1 MRRALLLLVPGLLA
15 ADSFDAGAVF
25 LLIFP
30 GARAT
35 GMGAAF
41 SALADDATVSYYNP
55 ASMARFKRPEFTL
68 IHSPWL
74 PDLAPDMY
82 HDFFGAVYPLPGDRG
97 VVGGHLIYMNLGQ
110 VEVTDPVPAAWTPYS
125 VALQISYARAL
136 RPSLYVGLG
145 GKVIYDFLAPEDVLR
160 AIFQTNVVGG
170 NAASVALDAGILYEG
185 PYNTSFSA
193 TLQNIGP
200 ALRYTSLDTVGTPLP
215 QLLRVGVG
223 VDTALNELFRLRLA
237 VDLHKV
243 IVNILE
249 DYRNW
254 GVDTILKDT
263 WVSAGLE
270 VNYGKFVA
278 LRVGYF
284 LDETGARRGVTW
296 GGGIQFGN
304 FAVDFADD
312 RDIYAFTPTRGNWRF
327 QISYRLNLP
336 SPDKSSPPPSPK
348 TESP

>member
-1 MRRALLLLVPGLLA
+1 MKRALLLLIPAFLA

-41 SALADDATVSYYNP
+41 SALADDATASYYNP
-55 ASMARFKRPEFTL
+55 ASVARFQRPEFTL

-110 VEVTDPVPAAWTPYS
+110 VEVTEPVPAAWTPYS
-125 VALQISYARAL
+125 IALQVTYARAVQ
-136 RPSLYVGLG
+136 PHLYVGVG

-160 AIFQTNVVGG
+160 AIFQSNVAGG
-170 NAASVALDAGILYEG
+170 NAASVALDAGVLYEG
-185 PYNTSFSA
+185 PYNLSFAA
-193 TLQNIGP
+193 TLQNLGP
-200 ALRYTSLDTVGTPLP
+200 SLRYTSLDTVGTPLP
-215 QLLRVGVG
+215 ELLRVGVG
-223 VDTALNELFRLRLA
+223 MDTTLNELFRFRFG
-237 VDLHKV
+237 VDFHKV
-243 IVNILE
+243 IVNILN

-263 WVSAGLE
+263 WVSTGLE
-270 VNYGKFVA
+270 INYGKFVA

-284 LDETGARRGVTW
+284 LDETGARKGVTW
-296 GGGIQFGN
+296 GGGIRFGN

-312 RDIYAFTPTRGNWRF
+312 SRIYAFGAQKGNWRF
-327 QISYRLNLP
+327 QISYRLNAPLANRP
-336 SPDKSSPPPSPK
+336 STPRSPK
-348 TESP
+348 PEGP